1 MRHQEE
7 AHIMTRPIPIVRNG
21 NLYEHT
27 EATASSDAIGV
38 ESVAWYA
45 WLESHRLFRFEHP
58 ACPFIARREQR
69 SDGWYWYAYRRRGGR
84 LLTAHIGV
92 SAELSLTRLH
102 AIAVALVGI
111 DKKPARRLT
120 ADGRVVKSP
129 VSRYPQMLNVTEPAP
144 VSQHILPRPLT
155 SLVGRERETATV
167 VALLRRPEV
176 HLVSIVGTA
185 GVGKTRLALQV
196 ATDMMENFG
205 NGVFFVALASLRNA
219 ELVLPTIAQTL
230 GLRAR
235 GNQCIL
241 DLLAAALRDKHCLLI
256 LDNCEQVVSAVPRL
270 VELLQVCPFMKM
282 IVTGRTV
289 LHVRGEYTFLV
300 HPLALPDLTHEQD
313 CVSLSTV
320 AAVQCFLHRV
330 QAVKPSFQLTD
341 SIAHVIAEICVRL
354 DGLPLALELAA
365 TYLKL
370 LSPQQLL
377 LRLEHRLD
385 LLTVGAADL
394 PERQQ
399 TLRNTLQWS
408 YELLNEEEQQLFR
421 RLAVFVGGCTLERV
435 EGMYSLLGESRDQL
449 LNGITA
455 LLDKQLLYQQQG
467 ESKGR
472 LLMLETIREY
482 GLECLA
488 ICGETEAVQSAHAH
502 SYLAQAEQEASKKC
516 ETEQAPVWHE
526 QEQDNLWLALNWF
539 EQHKESEKAW
549 RLHRALC
556 EGSVGPGTLYPPHPP
571 CKPRARSPEGL
582 TRCELDVLRLLAQG
596 LKSSQIAEQLVIAI
610 TTVNSHL
617 SSIYSKLGVNCRAAA
632 TRYAIEH
639 GLV

>member
-7 AHIMTRPIPIVRNG
+7 PHIMTRPIPIVRNG
-21 NLYEHT
+21 NLHEHT
-27 EATASSDAIGV
+27 DAMASSDAVAV
-38 ESVAWYA
+38 ESVAWYV

-58 ACPFIARREQR
+58 ASPFIARKEQH
-69 SDGWYWYAYRRRGGR
+69 SGGWHWYAYRRRGGR
-84 LLTAHIGV
+84 LLTAHLGI

-102 AIAVALVGI
+102 AIAIALVG
-111 DKKPARRLT
+111 DDRKPARRL
-120 ADGRVVKSP
+120 AVGVRVAK
-129 VSRYPQMLNVTEPAP
+129 AP
-144 VSQHILPRPLT
+144 VSQSPQIVKVTEPGPVIQHILPQPLT
-155 SLVGRERETATV
+155 SLVGREQETAKV
-167 VALLRRPEV
+167 MALLQRPEV

-196 ATDMMENFG
+196 ATDLMENFV
-205 NGVFFVALASLRNA
+205 NGVFFVALASLRDA

-235 GNQCIL
+235 GNQCVF
-241 DLLAAALRDKHCLLI
+241 DLLATALRDKHCLLL
-256 LDNCEQVVSAVPRL
+256 LDNCEQVISAVPLL

-282 IVTGRTV
+282 IVTSRTV
-289 LHVRGEYTFLV
+289 LHVRGEYPFPV

-313 CVSLSTV
+313 CVSLSLV
-320 AAVQCFLHRV
+320 AAAQCFLYRV
-330 QAVKPSFQLTD
+330 QAVRPSFQLTD
-341 SIAHVIAEICVRL
+341 SIASVIAEICIRL

-377 LRLEHRLD
+377 LRLEHRLN

-421 RLAVFVGGCTLERV
+421 RLSVFVSGCTLERV
-435 EGMYSLLGESRDQL
+435 EGIYSLLSESGGQL

-455 LLDKQLLYQQQG
+455 LLDKQLLYRQQG
-467 ESKGR
+467 ECEGR
-472 LLMLETIREY
+472 LLMLETLREY

-488 ICGETEAVQSAHAH
+488 ICGETEAIQSAHAH
-502 SYLAQAEQEASKKC
+502 YYLALAEQEASKAC
-516 ETEQAPVWHE
+516 RTEQAPVWHE
-526 QEQDNLWLALNWF
+526 QEQDNLRTALNWLQ
-539 EQHKESEKAW
+539 EHNESEEAS

-556 EGSVGPGTLYPPHPP
+556 AGSVACPPHPP
-571 CKPRARSPEGL
+571 YKPRLRSPEGL

-617 SSIYSKLGVNCRAAA
+617 SSIYSKLGVSCRAAA

-639 GLV
+639 RLV

>member
-1 MRHQEE
+1 
-7 AHIMTRPIPIVRNG
+7 MTRPIPIVRNG
-21 NLYEHT
+21 NLHEHT
-27 EATASSDAIGV
+27 EAMASSDAITV
-38 ESVAWYA
+38 ESVAWYI
-45 WLESHRLFRFEHP
+45 WLDSHRLFRFEHP
-58 ACPFIARREQR
+58 ASPFIARKEQR
-69 SDGWYWYAYRRRGGR
+69 SGDWYWYAYRRRGGR
-84 LLTAHIGV
+84 LLTALIGI
-92 SAELSLTRLH
+92 STELTLTRLH
-102 AIAVALVGI
+102 AIAVALVGD
-111 DKKPARRLT
+111 DKKSARRLT
-120 ADGRVVKSP
+120 AAVRGAKSP
-129 VSRYPQMLNVTEPAP
+129 VSHSPQMVNVTEPGP
-144 VSQHILPRPLT
+144 IIPCVLPRPLT
-155 SLVGRERETATV
+155 SLVGREQETAAV
-167 VALLRRPEV
+167 VALLQCPEV

-196 ATDMMENFG
+196 ATDLMEDFVD
-205 NGVFFVALASLRNA
+205 GVFFVALASLRNA
-219 ELVLPTIAQTL
+219 DFVLPTVAQTL

-241 DLLAAALRDKHCLLI
+241 DLLAAALQDKHCLLL
-256 LDNCEQVVSAVPRL
+256 LDNCEQVVSAVPLL

-282 IVTGRTV
+282 IVTSRTV
-289 LHVRGEYTFLV
+289 LHVRGEYTFAV
-300 HPLALPDLTHEQD
+300 HPLALPDLNGEQD
-313 CVSLSTV
+313 CVSLSVV

-330 QAVKPSFQLTD
+330 QAVRPSFQLTD
-341 SIAHVIAEICVRL
+341 SIARVVAEICIRL

-377 LRLEHRLD
+377 LRLEHRLN

-399 TLRNTLQWS
+399 TLRNTLRWS

-421 RLAVFVGGCTLERV
+421 RLSVFVGGCTLERV

-455 LLDKQLLYQQQG
+455 LLDKQLLYRRQG
-467 ESKGR
+467 ESEGR

-488 ICGETEAVQSAHAH
+488 TRGETEAIRSAHAH
-502 SYLAQAEQEASKKC
+502 YYLAQAEQGASKEC
-516 ETEQAPVWHE
+516 ATEQTTVWLE
-526 QEQDNLWLALNWF
+526 QEQDNLRVALNWF
-539 EQHKESEKAW
+539 QEHNESEKAW

-556 EGSVGPGTLYPPHPP
+556 GGSVAPGTLCPS
-571 CKPRARSPEGL
+571 RARSPEGL

-617 SSIYSKLGVNCRAAA
+617 RSIYNKIGVTCRAAA